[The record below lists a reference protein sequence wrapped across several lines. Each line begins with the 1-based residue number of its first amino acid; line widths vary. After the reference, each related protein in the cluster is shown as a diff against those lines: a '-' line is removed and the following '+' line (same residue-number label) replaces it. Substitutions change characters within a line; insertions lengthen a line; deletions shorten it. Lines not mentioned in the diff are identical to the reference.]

1 MTVTVQDLMNQLAE
15 DESRQLQLQQYFDA
29 AEIWVKNAV
38 TSEEDSL
45 FFKEE
50 KIIPLVDLAI
60 ISYAMDLWT
69 HRSETVRQ
77 SSAVRHIIGQLRGLY
92 SSWQEGHDENIQ
104 TE

>member
-15 DESRQLQLQQYFDA
+15 DESRQSQLQQYLDV

-38 TSEEDSL
+38 TSEKESL

-50 KIIPLVDLAI
+50 KVVPLVDLAVM
-60 ISYAMDLWT
+60 SYAMDLWT

-92 SSWQEGHDENIQ
+92 SSWQEGQDEKL
-104 TE
+104 

>member
-1 MTVTVQDLMNQLAE
+1 MAVTVQDLMNQLAE
-15 DESRQLQLQQYFDA
+15 DESRQLQLQQYLDA

-60 ISYAMDLWT
+60 ISYA
-69 HRSETVRQ
+69 
-77 SSAVRHIIGQLRGLY
+77 IGTFGLIVVKLY
-92 SSWQEGHDENIQ
+92 VNHLLYVI
-104 TE
+104 